1 MRVDGA
7 GSFYAY
13 AQVGARQQTAVSGTG
28 PDAVLTA
35 ASQPGGGA
43 AASSSVSQY
52 DFRKMTPD
60 QMKGVAKDLYQSG
73 KIDLSQLLILE
84 TAGVPIGKVGA
95 KGEFVPLSA
104 SEKASYSSKPLDY
117 FKAFSDQI
125 AFLEQR
131 GEAGNPKS
139 SYAALKGIIAALQEK
154 QGVGA
159 GVNIRA

>member
-28 PDAVLTA
+28 LDAVLTA

-104 SEKASYSSKPLDY
+104 SEKASYSRSRWIISRRSATRSHFSNREAKP
-117 FKAFSDQI
+117 A
-125 AFLEQR
+125 
-131 GEAGNPKS
+131 
-139 SYAALKGIIAALQEK
+139 
-154 QGVGA
+154 
-159 GVNIRA
+159 IRNRATLR